1 LTDGGAGAVTKKKEE
16 EDDDDDADMVND
28 AAKEPDSLEKRQRDA
43 ATAEKAFVYPL
54 PEGTHYEPDDEDSDE
69 EEEEEEEGKDD
80 GGDDKMDV
88 DD

>member
-1 LTDGGAGAVTKKKEE
+1 MTDTHAGAAKKKEE
-16 EDDDDDADMVND
+16 EEEDDDADMVND

-54 PEGTHYEPDDEDSDE
+54 PEGTTRA
-69 EEEEEEEGKDD
+69 GRRGLRRRRRRRKDD
-80 GGDDKMDV
+80 GDDKMDV